1 MFHLRFSGILVC
13 VQLHVQSIFLALVQ
27 VQPHVHS
34 TLGVIP
40 LFFPPIGLKKM
51 NYLIFFL
58 LLHFE
63 NPVCRSGFMT
73 L

>member
-1 MFHLRFSGILVC
+1 MGPTACLINF
-13 VQLHVQSIFLALVQ
+13 FLALVQ
-27 VQPHVHS
+27 LQPHVHS

-40 LFFPPIGLKKM
+40 LFFHPIEFKKM

-63 NPVCRSGFMT
+63 NPVLQTRPNDWRLPMTSGRC
-73 L
+73 